1 VLSIA
6 MTILLLAV
14 PGAVDKMPSSEVAP
28 IFELVCGKG
37 NVFTKHDKSFA
48 TNPLQTD
55 FGCKKCPSFTG
66 FADSDGRA
74 AVSEPLP
81 GAFTG
86 PGRTEALVYLF
97 SCEPH
102 ANSYGGTVLLRKEQG
117 KWRRISYAP
126 GLGSS
131 SCLTFRRDDGTDLLV
146 SQGGD
151 VAQGYVFGS
160 VTAHRFTQKGT
171 VDVVGNRLA
180 SSWYTLNACPEDGT
194 AVAMDIRR
202 VQARDMNN
210 DKKKDV
216 VIDLSAAFAR
226 VKKKGDDPCLNEEER
241 KKYLKP
247 KNYQLV
253 YLFDG
258 NSLTASPETRKVL
271 KEMNAERSDILGEPI
286 DEQAARGFIEYW
298 LKRSQ
303 DNTKLDEVMN
313 SYSDAVDFYKF
324 GLVEKNIIRQDKQKY
339 YSRWPKRKYELK
351 SFALAPGDRQHEAK
365 VVITFAYEISNEKKT
380 LQGEA
385 KAVLV
390 LQSNDEETRIVTEKE
405 Q

>member
-66 FADSDGRA
+66 FADSDGQA
-74 AVSEPLP
+74 APSEPMS
-81 GAFTG
+81 GVFTG
-86 PGRTEALVYLF
+86 PGRTEVLVDLS

-117 KWRRISYAP
+117 KWRRISYSP
-126 GLGSS
+126 GLRTNA
-131 SCLTFRRDDGTDLLV
+131 CQTLRRTDGTDLLV
-146 SQGGD
+146 CEGGD
-151 VAQGYVFGS
+151 VAQGYIFGV
-160 VTAHRFTQKGT
+160 VTARSFTQRGT
-171 VDVVGNRLA
+171 LANEDTRLA
-180 SSWYTLNACPEDGT
+180 SSMDTLGACPSDGT
-194 AVAMDIRR
+194 AVAMEIRS
-202 VQARDMNN
+202 VQARDTNN
-210 DKKKDV
+210 DGKKDV
-216 VIDLSAAFAR
+216 VIDLSAAFAH